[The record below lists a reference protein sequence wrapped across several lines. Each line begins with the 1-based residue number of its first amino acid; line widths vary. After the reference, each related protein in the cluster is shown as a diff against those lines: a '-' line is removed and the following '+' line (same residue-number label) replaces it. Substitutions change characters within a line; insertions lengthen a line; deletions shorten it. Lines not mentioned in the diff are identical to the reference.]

1 MGRHETFCIGA
12 IECFES
18 GDRYLNGFFVSI
30 LHIMKKIFA
39 LFVAFQLMLISLV
52 AQTTNLPPV
61 DNSPMDMS
69 YFPDDYPKQKMIT
82 PDIANPVVRVIY
94 SRPQKNKRIIFA
106 DTSVTQNVIQ
116 HYGSDWRLGA
126 NEATEIEFFKPVIIN
141 EKTIT
146 PGRYIMYCIPYADKW
161 KIILNSNLY
170 SWGLHLDKTKDV
182 ANVELPVLN
191 NSAEIEYFT
200 IVFQKANY
208 GCDLVMAWGNIKAQL
223 PISFN

>member
-1 MGRHETFCIGA
+1 MF
-12 IECFES
+12 
-18 GDRYLNGFFVSI
+18 L
-30 LHIMKKIFA
+30 KKGLSFLSL
-39 LFVAFQLMLISLV
+39 LFSLV
-52 AQTTNLPPV
+52 LFNGCQQKANTITVEPNSMRIPV
-61 DNSPMDMS
+61 SLADSAILSIDKSPMDMS

-82 PDIANPVVRVIY
+82 PDMANPVVRVIY

-182 ANVELPVLN
+182 ANVEIPVLK

>member
-1 MGRHETFCIGA
+1 MF
-12 IECFES
+12 
-18 GDRYLNGFFVSI
+18 L
-30 LHIMKKIFA
+30 KKGLSFLSL
-39 LFVAFQLMLISLV
+39 LFSLV
-52 AQTTNLPPV
+52 LFNGCQQKANTITVEPNSMRIPV
-61 DNSPMDMS
+61 SLADSAILSIDKSPMDMS

-182 ANVELPVLN
+182 ANVEIPVLK